1 MTNFNSATAK
11 TIKAGD
17 MPVPDETW
25 NRTSAPRNRLHVPTE
40 VLAVRE
46 SRCQSGRLL
55 TVRSVSGD
63 ERDLCASWFLD
74 PEARRKQL

>member
-1 MTNFNSATAK
+1 MTNLNNATAK

-17 MPVPDETW
+17 MLVPDETW

-63 ERDLCASWFLD
+63 ERELSASWFLD
-74 PEARRKQL
+74 PEAGGK